1 VRNYLYV
8 FLRLCADSREQAKRA
23 PVRVFSGPSHL
34 AAARTL
40 PSSTL
45 RAARAESASAQ
56 ICVGVQSLKALDG
69 CEKTLQA
76 VWKRA
81 ARKRQA
87 AGGQAT
93 PFGSPTGA
101 AQGSPMAGT
110 PMPPERMQKWGFLV
124 KHERWLAVEGYSVT
138 VSQKPAAAAAA
149 AAKPAAF
156 ACRSFMSPNPHLLV
170 RCESSRVFLWPG
182 LTCISVG
189 LCLRCS
195 RKPQSQM

>member
-1 VRNYLYV
+1 MFSPVLVNSLP
-8 FLRLCADSREQAKRA
+8 RA
-23 PVRVFSGPSHL
+23 PVVD
-34 AAARTL
+34 
-40 PSSTL
+40 ST
-45 RAARAESASAQ
+45 RAPAESASAQ
-56 ICVGVQSLKALDG
+56 ICVGVQSLKVLDG

-138 VSQKPAAAAAA
+138 VSQNRPQ
-149 AAKPAAF
+149 PQPQPQNQ
-156 ACRSFMSPNPHLLV
+156 RH
-170 RCESSRVFLWPG
+170 SRVVPYSS
-182 LTCISVG
+182 CEI
-189 LCLRCS
+189 
-195 RKPQSQM
+195 